1 MTWQGRTKFAQ
12 LRSISKIVPD
22 RSRNDIQIG
31 TRSFVR
37 VFCDAVVY
45 SSVLGEIDAGFVKS
59 DVDLEF
65 SASVERQQG
74 ARMAYT

>member
-1 MTWQGRTKFAQ
+1 MTYE
-12 LRSISKIVPD
+12 
-22 RSRNDIQIG
+22 IG
-31 TRSFVR
+31 NRSFVR
-37 VFCDAVVY
+37 VFSDAVVY